1 MTILTIVGDINCTQ
15 KNSGFLKSGSLIL
28 LKPYPCC
35 LHPQTKNQHH
45 IFGMFLAVRPLV
57 ALVQLDNLVLRD
69 WCNIF
74 PVFVEVLL
82 VLVSVSHQT
91 SMVLAAPSVLA
102 LCKKHILFF
111 LLDFPQPQLLSL
123 RLY

>member
-1 MTILTIVGDINCTQ
+1 
-15 KNSGFLKSGSLIL
+15 
-28 LKPYPCC
+28 
-35 LHPQTKNQHH
+35 
-45 IFGMFLAVRPLV
+45 MFLAVRPLV